1 MSLEPLL
8 TASGAIQFHVVAALL
23 ALGVGLGIL
32 LGPKGTVPHRAMGW
46 LWALLMVAVAVG
58 SFWIH
63 ELKIVGDFSPIHL
76 LSIATLA
83 GLPVLILAARRH
95 DLRRHRR
102 MVYTLYFAALV
113 AAGLFAFM
121 PGRIM
126 SRVVFGG

>member
-1 MSLEPLL
+1 MSIEPLL
-8 TASGAIQFHVVAALL
+8 TASAAIQFHVLAALL
-23 ALGVGLGIL
+23 ALGIGLGIL
-32 LGPKGTVPHRAMGW
+32 LGPKGTVPHRVMGW
-46 LWALLMVAVAVG
+46 LWALLMAAIALS

-63 ELKIVGDFSPIHL
+63 ELNILAGFSPIHL
-76 LSIATLA
+76 LSVATLA

-113 AAGLFAFM
+113 TAGLFTFM

-126 SRVVFGG
+126 YRVAFGG

>member
-8 TASGAIQFHVVAALL
+8 TASAAIQFHVLAALL

-32 LGPKGTVPHRAMGW
+32 LGPKGTVPHRIMGW
-46 LWALLMVAVAVG
+46 LWALLMAAIALS

-63 ELKIVGDFSPIHL
+63 ELNIVAGFSPIHL

-102 MVYTLYFAALV
+102 MVYTLYFVALV
-113 AAGLFAFM
+113 AAGLFTFM

-126 SRVVFGG
+126 YRVAFGG

>member
-8 TASGAIQFHVVAALL
+8 AASGAIQFHVAAAVL
-23 ALGVGLGIL
+23 ALGIGLGIL
-32 LGPKGTVPHRAMGW
+32 LGPKGTVPHRIMGW
-46 LWALLMVAVAVG
+46 LWALLMAAVALG

-76 LSIATLA
+76 LSIAALA
-83 GLPVLILAARRH
+83 GLPVLVLAARRH

>member
-8 TASGAIQFHVVAALL
+8 TASAAIQFHVVAALL
-23 ALGVGLGIL
+23 ALGIGLGIL
-32 LGPKGTVPHRAMGW
+32 LGPKGTVPHRIMGW
-46 LWALLMVAVAVG
+46 LWALLMAAIALS

-63 ELKIVGDFSPIHL
+63 ELNILAGFSPIHL
-76 LSIATLA
+76 LSVATLA

-102 MVYTLYFAALV
+102 MVYTLYFVALV
-113 AAGLFAFM
+113 TAGLFTFM

-126 SRVVFGG
+126 YRVAFGG